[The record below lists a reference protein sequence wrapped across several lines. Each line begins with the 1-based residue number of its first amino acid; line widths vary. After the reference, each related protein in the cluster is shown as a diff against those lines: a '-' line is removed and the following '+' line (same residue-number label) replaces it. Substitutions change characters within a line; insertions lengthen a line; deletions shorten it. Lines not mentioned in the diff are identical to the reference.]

1 MTSNPQ
7 LIPINVDLQSVNL
20 NVPVLRNPKISA
32 LIAAFLKPTKNLQ
45 TDISSNY
52 LGDTTYAAWNT
63 GVNYVIG
70 DRRSFGTG
78 QYECEK
84 ANLSDA
90 TNLPSNP
97 TYWYKISD
105 DNIGITERLNYN
117 CQKMQLEYIL
127 NKRFNNIT
135 SILPPY
141 GSGAGNIYI
150 VTNPSLSKIAWI
162 GKNNAV
168 SSYIK
173 PLTAVNAYYLTD
185 SLSSVATSYNYTI
198 YVPNALVTALGG
210 MTKAAAMISLETN
223 KYNATGLTFN
233 VTHY

>member
-1 MTSNPQ
+1 MANNPQ
-7 LIPINVDLQSVNL
+7 LIPINVDLQEVNL
-20 NVPVLRNPKISA
+20 NVPILRQPKLSA
-32 LIAAFLKPTKNLQ
+32 LIAAFLNPTKNLQ

-52 LGDTTYAAWNT
+52 LGGTTYAAWNT
-63 GVNYVIG
+63 GVNYAIG
-70 DRRSFGTG
+70 DRVSFGTG

-84 ANLSDA
+84 ANLSHG

-97 TYWYKISD
+97 TYWNKITD
-105 DNIGITERLNYN
+105 DNIGLNERLNYN

-150 VTNPSLSKIAWI
+150 VTNPSQSTIAWI
-162 GKNNAV
+162 GKNNAI

-185 SLSSVATSYNYTI
+185 SLSSVGTSYNYTI
-198 YVPNALVTALGG
+198 YVPNYIYTALGS
-210 MTKAAAMISLETN
+210 TKAIAIISLEVN

-233 VTHY
+233 ITHY